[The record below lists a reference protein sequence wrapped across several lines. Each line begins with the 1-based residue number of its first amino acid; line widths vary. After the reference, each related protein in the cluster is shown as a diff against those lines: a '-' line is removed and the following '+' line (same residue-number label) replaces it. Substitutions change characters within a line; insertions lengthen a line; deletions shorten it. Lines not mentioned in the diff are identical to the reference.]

1 MTQFDTLWELFEREN
16 VRQAAR
22 TRGTASPSGLWAR
35 ALSPK
40 KVRANRIPPDK
51 AFLAAMDD
59 DRTGWR
65 VRLAKDMKKRNSQA
79 DGPLLTAAVQLLI
92 DRLIFVKVLSDR
104 EIEED
109 YLAQLAGAV
118 ERAGLSESDTGW
130 FTACRAIFDRL
141 NQYYDGSI
149 FAPRPELEAVAVS
162 NKVVRE
168 ILRSMQPEYSPYN
181 FAVLPVEILGTIY
194 ERFLGRVVHTTDK
207 QVRIEDKPEVRK
219 AGGVYYTPQ
228 YIVDYIVQ
236 NTVGKLLE
244 PCRTPEDVARLR
256 ILDPACGSG
265 SFLLRAYA
273 ALIDWHVRYYG
284 GKEQLTKKDRAAAYY
299 DTDGNVRL
307 TARLKRQILLNNL
320 YGVDIDPQAVEVT
333 RFSLSLKALEDTRHD
348 ELYEER
354 DLFKQTVLPD
364 LRGNIKCGNSLIGN
378 DYSLL
383 PLERVAVRAFEWR
396 DEFPNV
402 MAAGGFDAVIGNPP
416 YNAALTPEMESYLQ
430 REYEGVRWGR
440 QDSAAIF
447 VEAGLRLSN
456 TVVMYLLPYRLIS
469 RKRNHGPFQRWLY
482 HKSHI
487 RQILYLGKVSE
498 IGANDEF
505 MIGQFANAQTAG
517 GLVMLV
523 AARCSREDLETSAIS
538 FSEIEQAKWGP
549 PNYDMNVRL
558 AQFDPALLEK
568 IQRCSTRLGEI
579 AECRDGIVPFIRDK
593 LVSNAKMDGRYKPLL
608 GVRGYY
614 SLGRYAF
621 SWEGTYI
628 CYDMDEARRY
638 IRDKSELR
646 KVQLRDESIF
656 LQPEKI
662 LTAQDS
668 VTIKGTLDTERF
680 YTTNS
685 IHTTYLRSSAG
696 GYNVRYVLGLLNS
709 RLVNYYHQS
718 LVLKGQDLHPQILVT
733 NLPRLPI
740 RAINFLDPVD
750 RARHD
755 GMVQLVQTML
765 ALHKHRAAA
774 TTQAEQDLYQRQ
786 IGATDRQIDALVYEL
801 YGLTD
806 EEIAVVES

>member
-1 MTQFDTLWELFEREN
+1 
-16 VRQAAR
+16 
-22 TRGTASPSGLWAR
+22 
-35 ALSPK
+35 
-40 KVRANRIPPDK
+40 
-51 AFLAAMDD
+51 
-59 DRTGWR
+59 
-65 VRLAKDMKKRNSQA
+65 
-79 DGPLLTAAVQLLI
+79 
-92 DRLIFVKVLSDR
+92 
-104 EIEED
+104 
-109 YLAQLAGAV
+109 
-118 ERAGLSESDTGW
+118 
-130 FTACRAIFDRL
+130 
-141 NQYYDGSI
+141 
-149 FAPRPELEAVAVS
+149 
-162 NKVVRE
+162 
-168 ILRSMQPEYSPYN
+168 
-181 FAVLPVEILGTIY
+181 
-194 ERFLGRVVHTTDK
+194 
-207 QVRIEDKPEVRK
+207 
-219 AGGVYYTPQ
+219 
-228 YIVDYIVQ
+228 
-236 NTVGKLLE
+236 
-244 PCRTPEDVARLR
+244 
-256 ILDPACGSG
+256 
-265 SFLLRAYA
+265 
-273 ALIDWHVRYYG
+273 
-284 GKEQLTKKDRAAAYY
+284 
-299 DTDGNVRL
+299 
-307 TARLKRQILLNNL
+307 
-320 YGVDIDPQAVEVT
+320 
-333 RFSLSLKALEDTRHD
+333 
-348 ELYEER
+348 
-354 DLFKQTVLPD
+354 
-364 LRGNIKCGNSLIGN
+364 
-378 DYSLL
+378 
-383 PLERVAVRAFEWR
+383 
-396 DEFPNV
+396 
-402 MAAGGFDAVIGNPP
+402 
-416 YNAALTPEMESYLQ
+416 
-430 REYEGVRWGR
+430 
-440 QDSAAIF
+440 
-447 VEAGLRLSN
+447 
-456 TVVMYLLPYRLIS
+456 
-469 RKRNHGPFQRWLY
+469 
-482 HKSHI
+482 
-487 RQILYLGKVSE
+487 VSE